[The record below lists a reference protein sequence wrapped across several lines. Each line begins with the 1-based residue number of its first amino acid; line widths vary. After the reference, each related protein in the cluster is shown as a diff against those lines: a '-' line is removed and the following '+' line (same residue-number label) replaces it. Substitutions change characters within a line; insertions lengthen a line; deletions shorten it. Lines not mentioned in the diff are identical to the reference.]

1 MTTQPLSALTMLLS
15 RHTKRRE
22 FISLLGG
29 AAAWPLAA
37 RAQQA
42 AIPLV
47 GYFSGRSS
55 DYEELLLS
63 SFRKGLEE
71 EGFAT
76 DRNIAVEYRFSDG
89 NEDRLPAIAAD
100 FVRRPTAVI
109 VASGTPSAIVA
120 KASTSTVPIVFSM
133 GIDPVGQG
141 LVASMNRPGG
151 NATGVA
157 VFTNELGPKR
167 LELLRE
173 LVPNAELIAFVVYP
187 DGAAI
192 PAQVAAIQEAAQA
205 IGQRILVVNAATP
218 SEIDQAFATIVQH
231 KAGAV
236 LYSAHQFFQVVR
248 DQLVALA
255 ARNQLP
261 AMYEWR
267 EFVAAGG
274 LVSYSTNRGEAFRQ
288 MGVYV
293 GRILKGEKPAD
304 LPVVQ
309 PTKFELVINLK
320 TAKSVG
326 LTVPHTLLVA
336 ADEVIE

>member
-1 MTTQPLSALTMLLS
+1 V
-15 RHTKRRE
+15 KRRE
-22 FISLLGG
+22 FITLLGG
-29 AAAWPLAA
+29 ATAWPFATG
-37 RAQQA
+37 AQQPA
-42 AIPLV
+42 MPMI

-63 SFRKGLEE
+63 FFRKGLEE
-71 EGFAT
+71 EGFAIG
-76 DRNIAVEYRFSDG
+76 RNIAVEYRFSDG

-100 FVRRPTAVI
+100 FVRRPTAII
-109 VASGTPSAIVA
+109 VASGTPSAIAA

-173 LVPNAELIAFVVYP
+173 LVPKAELIAFVVYP
-187 DGAAI
+187 DGAAS
-192 PAQVAAIQEAAQA
+192 PAQVAAIQAAGQA
-205 IGQRILVVNAATP
+205 TGQRILVVNAATP
-218 SEIDQAFATIVQH
+218 SEIDQAFATMVQH
-231 KAGAV
+231 KAGAI

-255 ARNQLP
+255 ARNRLP

-320 TAKSVG
+320 TAKLVG

>member
-1 MTTQPLSALTMLLS
+1 M
-15 RHTKRRE
+15 RRRA
-22 FISLLGG
+22 FITLIGG
-29 AAAWPLAA
+29 AAAAWPLAA
-37 RAQQA
+37 RAQHA
-42 AIPLV
+42 TIPLV

-71 EGFAT
+71 EAFAIG
-76 DRNIAVEYRFSDG
+76 RNIAVEYRFSDG

-100 FVRRPTAVI
+100 FVRRQVAVI
-109 VASGTPSAIVA
+109 VASGTPSAIAA

-133 GIDPVGQG
+133 GIDPVGPG

-173 LVPNAELIAFVVYP
+173 LVPTAAELIAFVVYP

-192 PAQVAAIQEAAQA
+192 PAQIAAIQAAAQA
-205 IGQRILVVNAATP
+205 IGQRILVVSATTP
-218 SEIDQAFATIVQH
+218 AEIDQAFATIVQH
-231 KAGAV
+231 NVGSI

-248 DQLVALA
+248 EQLVALA
-255 ARNQLP
+255 TRYRLP

-267 EFVAAGG
+267 EFVTAGG

-288 MGVYV
+288 MGVYI

-320 TAKSVG
+320 TAKALG
-326 LTVPHTLLVA
+326 LDVSPMLLA
-336 ADEVIE
+336 RADEVVE

>member
-1 MTTQPLSALTMLLS
+1 MM
-15 RHTKRRE
+15 KRRD
-22 FISLLGG
+22 FITLLGG
-29 AAAWPLAA
+29 AAVAWPRAA
-37 RAQQA
+37 RAQRP

-71 EGFAT
+71 EGFAIG
-76 DRNIAVEYRFSDG
+76 RNIAVEYRFSDG
-89 NEDRLPAIAAD
+89 NEDRLPAIATD
-100 FVRRPTAVI
+100 FVRRQTAVI
-109 VASGTPSAIVA
+109 VASGTPSAIAA
-120 KASTSTVPIVFSM
+120 KASTSTVPIVFSV
-133 GIDPVGQG
+133 GIDPVGHG

-157 VFTNELGPKR
+157 VFTNDLGPKR

-173 LVPNAELIAFVVYP
+173 LVPKAELIAFVVYP

-192 PAQVAAIQEAAQA
+192 PAQIAAIQAAAQA
-205 IGQRILVVNAATP
+205 IGQRILVVSAGTP
-218 SEIDQAFATIVQH
+218 GEVDQAFATIVQRN
-231 KAGAV
+231 ADAI

-248 DQLVALA
+248 EQLVALA
-255 ARNQLP
+255 ARHRLP

-274 LVSYSTNRGEAFRQ
+274 LISYSTNRDEAFRQ

-309 PTKFELVINLK
+309 PTHFELVINLK

-336 ADEVIE
+336 ADEMIE

>member
-1 MTTQPLSALTMLLS
+1 M
-15 RHTKRRE
+15 RRRE
-22 FISLLGG
+22 VIALLGG
-29 AAAWPLAA
+29 AAAWPLAVHG
-37 RAQQA
+37 QA
-42 AIPLV
+42 GIPLV

-63 SFRKGLEE
+63 FFRKGLEE
-71 EGFAT
+71 EGFAIGK
-76 DRNIAVEYRFSDG
+76 NIAVEYRFSDG

-100 FVRRPTAVI
+100 FVRRQTAVI
-109 VASGTPSAIVA
+109 VASGTPSAMAA
-120 KASTSTVPIVFSM
+120 KTSTSTVPIVFSI
-133 GIDPVGQG
+133 GIDPVAQG
-141 LVASMNRPGG
+141 LVASMNRPNG

-173 LVPNAELIAFVVYP
+173 LVPKAELIAFVVYP
-187 DGAAI
+187 DGAAS
-192 PAQVAAIQEAAQA
+192 PAQIAAIQSAARA
-205 IGQRILVVNAATP
+205 IGQSILVVNAGTP
-218 SEIDQAFATIVQH
+218 SEIDQAFATIVQRN
-231 KAGAV
+231 AGAIV
-236 LYSAHQFFQVVR
+236 YSAHQFFQVVR

-255 ARNQLP
+255 ARHRLP

-267 EFVAAGG
+267 EFATAGG

-293 GRILKGEKPAD
+293 RRILKGEKPAD

-320 TAKSVG
+320 TAKALG
-326 LTVPHTLLVA
+326 LEVPVTLLA
-336 ADEVIE
+336 RADEVIE

>member
-1 MTTQPLSALTMLLS
+1 MM
-15 RHTKRRE
+15 KRRD
-22 FISLLGG
+22 FITLLGG
-29 AAAWPLAA
+29 AAVAWPRAA
-37 RAQQA
+37 RAQRP

-71 EGFAT
+71 EGFAIG
-76 DRNIAVEYRFSDG
+76 RNIAVEYRFSDG
-89 NEDRLPAIAAD
+89 NEDRLPAIATD
-100 FVRRPTAVI
+100 FVRRQTAVI
-109 VASGTPSAIVA
+109 VASGTPSAIAA
-120 KASTSTVPIVFSM
+120 KASTSTVPIVFSV
-133 GIDPVGQG
+133 GIDPVGHG

-157 VFTNELGPKR
+157 VFTNDLGPKR

-173 LVPNAELIAFVVYP
+173 LVPKAELIAFVVYP

-192 PAQVAAIQEAAQA
+192 PAQIAAIQAAAQA
-205 IGQRILVVNAATP
+205 IGQRILVVSAGTP
-218 SEIDQAFATIVQH
+218 GEVDQAFATIVQRN
-231 KAGAV
+231 ADAI

-248 DQLVALA
+248 EQLVALA
-255 ARNQLP
+255 ARHRLP

-274 LVSYSTNRGEAFRQ
+274 LISYSTNRDEAFRQ

-309 PTKFELVINLK
+309 PTNFELVINLK

-336 ADEVIE
+336 ADEMIE

>member
-1 MTTQPLSALTMLLS
+1 
-15 RHTKRRE
+15 
-22 FISLLGG
+22 
-29 AAAWPLAA
+29 
-37 RAQQA
+37 
-42 AIPLV
+42 
-47 GYFSGRSS
+47 
-55 DYEELLLS
+55 
-63 SFRKGLEE
+63 
-71 EGFAT
+71 
-76 DRNIAVEYRFSDG
+76 
-89 NEDRLPAIAAD
+89 LPAIAAD
-100 FVRRPTAVI
+100 FVRRQTAVI
-109 VASGTPSAIVA
+109 VASGTPSAIAA

-173 LVPNAELIAFVVYP
+173 LVPNAELIAFAVYP
-187 DGAAI
+187 DGAAS
-192 PAQVAAIQEAAQA
+192 PAQVAAIQAAAQA
-205 IGQRILVVNAATP
+205 IGQRILVVNATTP
-218 SEIDQAFATIVQH
+218 GEIDQAFATIVQH
-231 KAGAV
+231 KAGAI

-255 ARNQLP
+255 ARNRLP

-293 GRILKGEKPAD
+293 GRILRGERPAD

-309 PTKFELVINLK
+309 PTRFELVIIL
-320 TAKSVG
+320 A
-326 LTVPHTLLVA
+326 
-336 ADEVIE
+336 

>member
-1 MTTQPLSALTMLLS
+1 V
-15 RHTKRRE
+15 KRRE
-22 FISLLGG
+22 FITLLGG
-29 AAAWPLAA
+29 ATAWPFATG
-37 RAQQA
+37 AQQPTMPM
-42 AIPLV
+42 I

-63 SFRKGLEE
+63 FFRKGLEE
-71 EGFAT
+71 EGFAIG
-76 DRNIAVEYRFSDG
+76 RNIAVEYRFSDG

-100 FVRRPTAVI
+100 FVRRPTAII
-109 VASGTPSAIVA
+109 VASGTPSAIAA

-173 LVPNAELIAFVVYP
+173 LVPKAELIAFVVYP
-187 DGAAI
+187 DGAAS
-192 PAQVAAIQEAAQA
+192 PAQVAAIQAAGQA
-205 IGQRILVVNAATP
+205 TGQRILVVNAATP
-218 SEIDQAFATIVQH
+218 SEIDQAFATMVQH
-231 KAGAV
+231 KAGAI
-236 LYSAHQFFQVVR
+236 LYS
-248 DQLVALA
+248 ALA
-255 ARNQLP
+255 ARNRLP

-320 TAKSVG
+320 TAKLVG

>member
-1 MTTQPLSALTMLLS
+1 VSD
-15 RHTKRRE
+15 RRQ
-22 FISLLGG
+22 FITLLGG
-29 AAAWPLAA
+29 ATAWPLVA

-42 AIPLV
+42 IIPLV

-55 DYEELLLS
+55 DSEELLLS

-71 EGFAT
+71 EGFAIGK
-76 DRNIAVEYRFSDG
+76 NVAIEYRFSDG
-89 NEDRLPAIAAD
+89 NEHPLPAIAAD
-100 FVRRPTAVI
+100 FVRRQAAVI
-109 VASGTPSAIVA
+109 VASGTPSAIAA
-120 KASTSTVPIVFSM
+120 KSSTSTVPIVFSM

-173 LVPNAELIAFVVYP
+173 LVPKAELIAFIAYP
-187 DGAAI
+187 DGAAS
-192 PAQVAAIQEAAQA
+192 PAQIAAVQAASQA
-205 IGQRILVVNAATP
+205 VGQRLLIVNAATP
-218 SEIDQAFATIVQH
+218 GEIDQAFATIVQRN
-231 KAGAV
+231 AGAI

-255 ARNQLP
+255 ARHRLP

-267 EFVAAGG
+267 EFAAAGG

-288 MGVYV
+288 MGIYV
-293 GRILKGEKPAD
+293 GRILKGERPAD

-309 PTKFELVINLK
+309 PTQFELVINLK
-320 TAKSVG
+320 TAKAIG
-326 LTVPHTLLVA
+326 LTVPPTLLVA